1 VAEVIISK
9 NRWHFG
15 ITTSYLSGFLELIL
29 ALLIG
34 FGLISA
40 GIAGGA
46 WILGGIAAGA
56 IVFYSYRLLGQ
67 QSLQPNRNSRK
78 VGQALI
84 GLMIGFSIQQNHLT
98 SLSWQ
103 LPVFV
108 AIALFLLLSGGVIG
122 FLYSRLE
129 KIDLLTAT
137 LATTP
142 GNIGVMASIAA
153 DYEKNTALVSL
164 VQLIRFTTIILVVP
178 LIAHVAYFPTI
189 WDTIHALT
197 KDLSVFNPT
206 YLLLLLVVLI
216 TTFLS
221 VYWGGKLKIPVAS
234 FFCPIIVGI
243 AFASLLVLL
252 PSGAYPS
259 FNLPPI
265 LRVLGQIL
273 LGTTIGE
280 YWGMN
285 PPLGKATVARA
296 IVPVSLMFFA
306 GGLAATF
313 AKLFIHADWLTCLLL
328 AAPGGS
334 PEMIWISLT
343 LNHNV
348 EIVTAGHLV
357 RLLTLNIAL
366 PGLVSLVS
374 YLESRLDHKVPSEVE
389 SAGELRIE
397 N

>member
-1 VAEVIISK
+1 MTSPFFLIS
-9 NRWHFG
+9 
-15 ITTSYLSGFLELIL
+15 LELIV
-29 ALLIG
+29 ALIVGL
-34 FGLISA
+34 GLISVGA
-40 GIAGGA
+40 AGGA
-46 WILGGIAAGA
+46 WILGGIVAGA
-56 IVFYSYRLLGQ
+56 IVFYSCRSLTPQ
-67 QSLQPNRNSRK
+67 PLQPHRNSRK

-84 GLMIGFSIQQNHLT
+84 GLMIGLSVQQGHLT
-98 SLSWQ
+98 GLSWQ
-103 LPVFV
+103 LPVFI
-108 AIALFLLLSGGVIG
+108 AIALFLLVNGGIIG

-142 GNIGVMASIAA
+142 GSIGIMVSIAA
-153 DYEKNTALVSL
+153 DYEKNAALVSL

-178 LIAHVAYFPTI
+178 LIAHVAYFPNI
-189 WDTIHALT
+189 WDTLHALT
-197 KDLSVFNPT
+197 EDLGFFNPT
-206 YLLLLLVVLI
+206 YLLLLFVI
-216 TTFLS
+216 LS
-221 VYWGGKLKIPVAS
+221 ATYLAVYWGGKLKIPVAT
-234 FFCPIIVGI
+234 FFCPIIVGVI
-243 AFASLLVLL
+243 VASLLIYL
-252 PSGAYPS
+252 PSKTPIHFS
-259 FNLPPI
+259 FPPA

-285 PPLGKATVARA
+285 PHLGRATFARA
-296 IVPVSLMFFA
+296 LVPVILMFFA

-357 RLLTLNIAL
+357 RLLTLNLAL
-366 PGLVSLVS
+366 PGLVSLVC
-374 YLESRLDHKVPSEVE
+374 YLDEHWKADLPV
-389 SAGELRIE
+389 AGKSLNGKLRIGD
-397 N
+397 